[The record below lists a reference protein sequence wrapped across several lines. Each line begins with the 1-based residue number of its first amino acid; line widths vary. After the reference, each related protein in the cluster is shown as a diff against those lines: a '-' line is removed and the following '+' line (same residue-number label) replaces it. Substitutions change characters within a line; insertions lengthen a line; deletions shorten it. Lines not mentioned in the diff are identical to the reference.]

1 MRSAPPCGLGS
12 VSLHAPFC
20 ASSEG
25 AQRPILGQPL
35 CRRDTKQYR
44 AGVWMAFVF
53 NTKRWLGSCSVGDK
67 NMQKLLGLACLAAS
81 LAPLQGST
89 LQQLSLD
96 DMIRKSTIIVRGQPQ
111 PTYSAV
117 QGSVIYTHYQVQVSE
132 VLKGPATNQ
141 IDIAVPGGTSNGK
154 TQTFAGVPTLLSGQD
169 YVLFLWT
176 GKSGLTQ
183 VIGLSQG
190 LFAVTPNS
198 AGQPIVQRAA
208 AAERM
213 LNSLGQ
219 TVSDSDIQ
227 MLLSDLRI
235 RIQSVLKGGS
245 GQ

>member
-1 MRSAPPCGLGS
+1 M
-12 VSLHAPFC
+12 
-20 ASSEG
+20 
-25 AQRPILGQPL
+25 
-35 CRRDTKQYR
+35 T
-44 AGVWMAFVF
+44 FVF
-53 NTKRWLGSCSVGDK
+53 NTKRWRAGCIVGDK
-67 NMQKLLGLACLAAS
+67 VMHKLLGLACLAAS
-81 LAPLQGST
+81 LISIQGST

-96 DMIRKSTIIVRGQPQ
+96 DMIRQSTIIVRGQTQ

-117 QGSVIYTHYQVQVSE
+117 RGSVIYTHYRVQVSE

-141 IDIAVPGGTSNGK
+141 LDIAVPGGTSDGRK
-154 TQTFAGVPTLLSGQD
+154 QIFAGVPTLLSGQD

-176 GKSGLTQ
+176 SKSGLTQ

-198 AGQPIVQRAA
+198 SGQLTIQRAA
-208 AAERM
+208 ATERM

-227 MLLSDLRI
+227 MPLSDLWT
-235 RIQSVLKGGS
+235 RIQSVLAVRS